1 MKKLSEEILRMVG
14 RNKLVGIWAAE
25 KLGLV
30 GENAKAY
37 SDDLA
42 MGALDFER
50 SDVLSK
56 IRKDFAAAGV
66 VQSDE
71 QILHVMNES
80 WLEAGSQE
88 RTTRTDT
95 TDAALLQIARNLQ
108 SG

>member
-1 MKKLSEEILRMVG
+1 MKKLSEEVLRMVG
-14 RNKLVGIWAAE
+14 RNKLVGIWAAD

-42 MGALDFER
+42 MSALDFER
-50 SDVLSK
+50 SDVLGK

-66 VQSDE
+66 VQSDG
-71 QILHVMNES
+71 QILQVMNQC

-88 RTTRTDT
+88 CGARKDATDG
-95 TDAALLQIARNLQ
+95 ALLQIARNLQ

>member
-1 MKKLSEEILRMVG
+1 MKTLSREMLRMVG
-14 RNKLVGIWAAE
+14 RNKLVGLWAAE

-30 GENAKAY
+30 GDNAKAY

-56 IRKDFAAAGV
+56 IRKDFAAGGV

-71 QILHVMNES
+71 QILHVMNQS
-80 WLEAGSQE
+80 WLEAGSQQG
-88 RTTRTDT
+88 TTPTDAS
-95 TDAALLQIARNLQ
+95 DAALLQIARNLQ